1 MVSTDFVIS
10 SKNFFS
16 LEPLCRKVLKTNHLH
31 FFLPQQ
37 FLVLHL
43 FNNKYAKITTMINQ
57 RLAQKQ
63 RLKIL
68 PQQIQLLNFF
78 HLNTL
83 ELEQRIQQEI
93 EENPLLEDQ
102 KNDFEP
108 LVEKYNKDSVQ
119 DYQDWEEY
127 GYDDIPDYKLE
138 YNNYLHNDKVPER
151 PIVGQ
156 ADYRKGLKE
165 QYKLAHSDDE
175 EIELAEFIIDSFNDC
190 GLMEQEVD
198 DLAEDISFKSGKWVE
213 PQQIIAVLKK
223 IQDLDPVGIGARS
236 IRECL
241 LLQLQKMNT
250 KRPDVRM
257 AIRLLDEHFSDLHNR
272 NMDKIKNHLKIDDE
286 ELKIVLQLIAT
297 LRMKPIVEEQEGI
310 TINQNIVPDFIITRA
325 GDEIEI
331 QLYRNRS
338 ESLRINSE
346 WKEMA
351 NANCQNNSNKTAVQ
365 YLKNK
370 LQSAQWFIHAVQQR
384 EATMMKIIKSIV
396 QIQYNYFMTGDIN
409 LLKPMILK
417 NVAEMVGVDISTVSR
432 ITCNKYAETPFG
444 LILLKDLF
452 TEGIANEKGQVISNK
467 VIQSA
472 IEEVIENEDKH
483 NPYTDQQLVS
493 ILSQKGFSVAR
504 RTVAKYREQLQI
516 PVSHVRSLWA

>member
-1 MVSTDFVIS
+1 M
-10 SKNFFS
+10 
-16 LEPLCRKVLKTNHLH
+16 
-31 FFLPQQ
+31 
-37 FLVLHL
+37 
-43 FNNKYAKITTMINQ
+43 MNQ

-93 EENPLLEDQ
+93 EDNPLLEDQ
-102 KNDFEP
+102 KNEFEP
-108 LVEKYNKDSVQ
+108 LAEKYNKDAVQ
-119 DYQDWEEY
+119 DYQDYEEY
-127 GYDDIPDYKLE
+127 VYDDIPDYKLE

-151 PIVGQ
+151 PIVNGS
-156 ADYRKGLKE
+156 DFRKSLKE
-165 QYKLAHSDDE
+165 QYKLAHDDE
-175 EIELAEFIIDSFNDC
+175 EEIALAEYIIDSFSEC
-190 GLMEQEVD
+190 GLMEQDIE
-198 DLAEDISFKSGKWVE
+198 DLAEDFSFKLNKWVE
-213 PQQIIAVLKK
+213 PEHIMNVLHKV
-223 IQDLDPVGIGARS
+223 QELDPVGIGARN
-236 IRECL
+236 IKECL
-241 LLQLQKMNT
+241 LIQLKRMNS
-250 KRPDVRM
+250 KRPDVKM
-257 AIRLLDEHFSDLHNR
+257 AIQLLENHFTDLHNR
-272 NMDKIKNHLKIDDE
+272 NMDRIKSHLKIDEE

-297 LRMKPIVEEQEGI
+297 LKMKPVSEETDGI
-310 TINQNIVPDFIITRA
+310 GVNQNILPDFLVTRN
-325 GDEIEI
+325 GDNIEV

-338 ESLRINSE
+338 ESLSINST
-346 WKEMA
+346 WKQMA
-351 NANCQNNSNKTAVQ
+351 DDTTQVTTDKMAVQ

-384 EATMMKIIKSIV
+384 EATMLKIMRAIV
-396 QIQYNYFMTGDIN
+396 QLQFDYFTTGDIN

-417 NVAEMVGVDISTVSR
+417 NIAEMVGVDISTVSR

-444 LILLKDLF
+444 LLLLKELF
-452 TEGIANEKGQVISNK
+452 TEGIANENGLVISNK